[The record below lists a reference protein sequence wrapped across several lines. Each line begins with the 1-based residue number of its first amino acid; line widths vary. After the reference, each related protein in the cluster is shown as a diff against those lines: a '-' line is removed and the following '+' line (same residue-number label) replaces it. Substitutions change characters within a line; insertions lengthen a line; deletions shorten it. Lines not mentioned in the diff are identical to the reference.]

1 MGRVS
6 HKHTNK
12 YPFKTEHATGGSK
25 TKGMK
30 RKVKDGDI
38 DKMEALSCFRKL
50 EHHSPTMY
58 AWLMR
63 RKK

>member
-1 MGRVS
+1 MGRVP

-38 DKMEALSCFRKL
+38 DKMEALSCF
-50 EHHSPTMY
+50 
-58 AWLMR
+58 
-63 RKK
+63 